1 MFMFAVLLV
10 HVTQKVAM
18 RTLQI
23 RAKSFGVPLLAAV
36 SALVVLTSVISMRT
50 VATVPA
56 RFAHRNVAT
65 NKYNS
70 DNGCCQC
77 GATQSR
83 NERIPL
89 AKDIR
94 ASFQIVYKSF

>member
-10 HVTQKVAM
+10 HVTEKIAM
-18 RTLQI
+18 RTLHI
-23 RAKSFGVPLLAAV
+23 REKSFGVPLLAAV
-36 SALVVLTSVISMRT
+36 SALVVWKSVISMRT

-56 RFAHRNVAT
+56 RFAHRNVAI

-70 DNGCCQC
+70 DNCCCQC
-77 GATQSR
+77 DATQSR

-89 AKDIR
+89 AEDIC
-94 ASFQIVYKSF
+94 AWFQIVYKSF